1 MSHPLAQ
8 LTGAP
13 EIHDLD
19 GGSLGV
25 AEQDVLGFEVTVDDA
40 QLRRGQE
47 QQRGAQLLSKLA
59 RQVQRHA
66 AEIRVPQQVVQVIGQ
81 HLEDQTQV
89 VPEHEVAL
97 QMNWRRNTD
106 SVTLMSITVHREMDV
121 SP

>member
-1 MSHPLAQ
+1 M
-8 LTGAP
+8 
-13 EIHDLD
+13 
-19 GGSLGV
+19 
-25 AEQDVLGFEVTVDDA
+25 DDA

-89 VPEHEVAL
+89 VPEHEVAF
-97 QMNWRRNTD
+97 QMNWRRETD
-106 SVTLMSITVHREMDV
+106 RMTLMSVTLDREMNV
-121 SP
+121 SKARQHPN